1 MDNTSPRKGDTRYV
15 PLHWTVINTNTWN
28 GAPYTASFG
37 LAQSGD
43 YTLKVSFML
52 QQYNGNG
59 WADMDQ
65 YDTKQVP
72 FSISKA
78 NVTAP
83 GLDLTPAA
91 DRRNA
96 VKTGDDTP
104 IVPFVIILIA
114 AVAVIGGVVIYRSKK
129 K

>member
-15 PLHWTVINTNTWN
+15 PLHWKVINTNTWT
-28 GAPYTASFG
+28 GSPYTATFG

-43 YTLKVSFML
+43 YTLKVNFRL
-52 QQYNGNG
+52 QQYNGSS
-59 WADMDQ
+59 WTDTDQ

-91 DRRNA
+91 NRRNA
-96 VKTGDDTP
+96 VKTGDSTP
-104 IVPFVIILIA
+104 IVPFVVILVA
-114 AVAVIGGVVIYRSKK
+114 AVAVIGGILVYRTKK

>member
-96 VKTGDDTP
+96 VKQETTP
-104 IVPFVIILIA
+104 
-114 AVAVIGGVVIYRSKK
+114 RSFHL
-129 K
+129 